1 MKKLDKYETERQ
13 IIHIIF
19 GFVIVILLYF
29 NFLDAFS
36 LAIITLIGFV
46 LFYLA
51 KKYRLIVIYEI
62 LQRLERKEDLEK
74 FPGKGPLFYLIGAT
88 IVVALFEN
96 DIAMA
101 SIIIL
106 ALGDSIPYLV
116 GNQFKLIRSPFN
128 DNKYLEGSFAGWFAA
143 FVCAALVLWIA
154 GVNMSIGFI
163 VLQAFFASL
172 IAMIAEGIDIKIKL
186 NKIDDNIIIPVVASC
201 VIWVIRF
208 LGRLV

>member
-13 IIHIIF
+13 IIHILF
-19 GFVIVILLYF
+19 GLVIVFLLYF
-29 NFLDAFS
+29 DFLNPFS
-36 LAIITLIGFV
+36 LTVITIIAFI
-46 LFYLA
+46 LFYVA

-74 FPGKGPLFYLIGAT
+74 FPGRGPLFYLVGAT

-128 DNKYLEGSFAGWFAA
+128 DSKYLEGSFAGWLAA
-143 FVCAALVLWIA
+143 FIGAFFVLWIS
-154 GVNMSIGFI
+154 GINMSIGFI
-163 VLQAFFASL
+163 LLQAFFASL

-201 VIWVIRF
+201 VMWVIRF
-208 LGRLV
+208 LARLV

>member
-19 GFVIVILLYF
+19 GLVIVLLLYF
-29 NFLDAFS
+29 DFLNAYS
-36 LAIITLIGFV
+36 LAIITIVAFV

-62 LQRLERKEDLEK
+62 LKRFERKEDLKK

-88 IVVALFEN
+88 IVVTLFEN

-101 SIIIL
+101 SIVIL

-116 GNQFKLIRSPFN
+116 GDKFKKIRSPFN
-128 DNKYLEGSFAGWFAA
+128 DKKFLEGSFAGWLAA
-143 FVCAALVLWIA
+143 FVGATLVLLLRRS
-154 GVNMSIGFI
+154 GSFGFI
-163 VLQAFFASL
+163 VLQTFFASL

-186 NKIDDNIIIPVVASC
+186 NKIDDNIIIPIVASC
-201 VIWVIRF
+201 VFWLIRF
-208 LGRLV
+208 LSTLV